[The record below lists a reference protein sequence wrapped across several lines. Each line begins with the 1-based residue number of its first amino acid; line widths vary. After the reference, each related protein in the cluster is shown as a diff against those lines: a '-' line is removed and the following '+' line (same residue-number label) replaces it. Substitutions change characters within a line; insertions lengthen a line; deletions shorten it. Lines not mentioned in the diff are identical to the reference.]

1 MAMYHTSPIGDS
13 GFTEKEE
20 LTFINQYIQTLLWSS
35 ITTDPETGDII
46 EGLEC
51 ETSSQ
56 SMDAQCSSDCLDF
69 LGSNYELLSKVMKD
83 NPHYDISQAGH
94 DFALT
99 RNGHGAGFWD
109 RGLGRNGDLLTEYS
123 RAYGEVNCYIGD
135 DGYVYLD

>member
-46 EGLEC
+46 EGLGC

-56 SMDAQCSSDCLDF
+56 SMDAQ
-69 LGSNYELLSKVMKD
+69 
-83 NPHYDISQAGH
+83 
-94 DFALT
+94 
-99 RNGHGAGFWD
+99 
-109 RGLGRNGDLLTEYS
+109 
-123 RAYGEVNCYIGD
+123 
-135 DGYVYLD
+135 